1 MPTVLSGDR
10 ETIARILE
18 VAARLERQASRM
30 QKIAVVDD
38 HQKAGMAHYLKTE
51 AWNLR
56 KLLEKTLDT
65 N

>member
-1 MPTVLSGDR
+1 MPTVPSCDR
-10 ETIARILE
+10 ETITCILE
-18 VAARLERQASRM
+18 IAARLERQASRM

-38 HQKAGMAHYLKTE
+38 HQKAGMAQYLKTE
-51 AWNLR
+51 ALNLR